1 MLRDDILSA
10 YLDGELDAE
19 QRAMVEQHLD
29 SNKGAATRLERMR
42 SSDSLLRQA
51 FPATAQ
57 VKDNRLAAMI
67 LEPKARVGAR
77 VWATRL
83 APIAAAIVFGVLLG
97 QLPRLGAENTAPFA
111 VSAQESR
118 LLDTMPSGGFGN
130 LIALPLQRHAR
141 ELGNSMFVDDDLR
154 PHEDQWAFLGNQ
166 RRLSSADVAT
176 LIGRAEA
183 DMPGGATGVRLP
195 VDDENADEPWK
206 MTGSSLPEHETFFF
220 YLQRICNHCTY
231 PGCLAACPRKAI
243 YKRPEDGIVLIDQ
256 NRCRGYKKCVEQCPY
271 KKPMYRGTT
280 RVSEKCIACY
290 PRIEGKDPLTGGEPM
305 ETRCMAACVG
315 KIRMQSLMRIGD
327 DGLWAEDRWH
337 PLYYA
342 IRVEQVALPLYPQ
355 WGTEPNGYYIP
366 PRHSPRG
373 YARQMFGPGVDNAIE
388 KYLVPSRELLAV
400 LQLWRASQQ
409 IIFRYDVIPGPK
421 VFETQIHGKRF
432 EMYNDTVLGFNKSG
446 KEVAR
451 IQVEEPIYIRPAER
465 VTWL

>member
-1 MLRDDILSA
+1 MPEVYNWQLGRKMLYPYEERHPKWQFAFVFNINRCLACQTCSMADKSTWLFSKGQEYMWWNNVETKPYGGYPQFYDVKITQLIEQVNPGGQVWNVRVGRKHHAPYGVFEGMTIFDAGRQGGPGGDRLHSDGPGMA
-10 YLDGELDAE
+10 VRQYLRGHGDLDAGPCGRHR
-19 QRAMVEQHLD
+19 QDRA
-29 SNKGAATRLERMR
+29 SRGTNRGSSRAAACRSMRR
-42 SSDSLLRQA
+42 SSSICSGSVT
-51 FPATAQ
+51 TA
-57 VKDNRLAAMI
+57 RIRA
-67 LEPKARVGAR
+67 
-77 VWATRL
+77 VW
-83 APIAAAIVFGVLLG
+83 
-97 QLPRLGAENTAPFA
+97 
-111 VSAQESR
+111 
-118 LLDTMPSGGFGN
+118 
-130 LIALPLQRHAR
+130 
-141 ELGNSMFVDDDLR
+141 R
-154 PHEDQWAFLGNQ
+154 P
-166 RRLSSADVAT
+166 V
-176 LIGRAEA
+176 
-183 DMPGGATGVRLP
+183 
-195 VDDENADEPWK
+195 
-206 MTGSSLPEHETFFF
+206 
-220 YLQRICNHCTY
+220 
-231 PGCLAACPRKAI
+231 PRKAI

-256 NRCRGYKKCVEQCPY
+256 NRCRGYKKCVEQCPF

-315 KIRMQSLMRIGD
+315 KIRMQSLVRIGE

-337 PLYYA
+337 PLYYT

-355 WGTEPNGYYIP
+355 WGTEPNGFYIP

-409 IIFRYDVIPGPK
+409 IVFRYDVIPGPK

-465 VTWL
+465 VNWL

>member
-1 MLRDDILSA
+1 MRTPVIEFESYGYEIIESSRGLVRDNEICLVVKS
-10 YLDGELDAE
+10 
-19 QRAMVEQHLD
+19 
-29 SNKGAATRLERMR
+29 KGADPL
-42 SSDSLLRQA
+42 SKIH
-51 FPATAQ
+51 PP
-57 VKDNRLAAMI
+57 
-67 LEPKARVGAR
+67 LEP
-77 VWATRL
+77 
-83 APIAAAIVFGVLLG
+83 
-97 QLPRLGAENTAPFA
+97 
-111 VSAQESR
+111 SR
-118 LLDTMPSGGFGN
+118 S
-130 LIALPLQRHAR
+130 
-141 ELGNSMFVDDDLR
+141 
-154 PHEDQWAFLGNQ
+154 
-166 RRLSSADVAT
+166 
-176 LIGRAEA
+176 
-183 DMPGGATGVRLP
+183 
-195 VDDENADEPWK
+195 
-206 MTGSSLPEHETFFF
+206 
-220 YLQRICNHCTY
+220 
-231 PGCLAACPRKAI
+231 
-243 YKRPEDGIVLIDQ
+243 
-256 NRCRGYKKCVEQCPY
+256 PY

-315 KIRMQSLMRIGD
+315 KIRMQSLMRIGE

-355 WGTEPNGYYIP
+355 WGTEPNGFYIP

-409 IIFRYDVIPGPK
+409 IVFRYDVIPGPK

-451 IQVEEPIYIRPAER
+451 VQVEEPIYIRPAER